1 MTEGACVALGLDKSY
16 CIALSLSRLRR
27 QLPPGGSLKTRATL
41 GVWALP
47 CVKAK
52 LAIKEGLSPIQQ
64 EKGDIMKKNEREI
77 TYPSKPKIKEIVM
90 FVFSCVVLIST
101 LIFLLLPTGIEM
113 GNGTN
118 SNVDQT
124 IPGEEVI
131 AIMAGLHALVVIG
144 VILCVALIIC
154 WIVGFIVSTKL
165 VLRKKIIA
173 RCKMKLQ

>member
-1 MTEGACVALGLDKSY
+1 
-16 CIALSLSRLRR
+16 
-27 QLPPGGSLKTRATL
+27 
-41 GVWALP
+41 
-47 CVKAK
+47 
-52 LAIKEGLSPIQQ
+52 
-64 EKGDIMKKNEREI
+64 MKKNEGKI

-113 GNGTN
+113 RNGTN

-131 AIMAGLHALVVIG
+131 AIMAGLYALVVIG
-144 VILCVALIIC
+144 VILCVVLIIC

-165 VLRKKIIA
+165 VLRKNLIPHWMYISSIILMS
-173 RCKMKLQ
+173 CYVTLIVTLIILLIVG

>member
-1 MTEGACVALGLDKSY
+1 
-16 CIALSLSRLRR
+16 
-27 QLPPGGSLKTRATL
+27 
-41 GVWALP
+41 
-47 CVKAK
+47 
-52 LAIKEGLSPIQQ
+52 
-64 EKGDIMKKNEREI
+64 MKKNEGKI

-124 IPGEEVI
+124 IPGEGVI

-165 VLRKKIIA
+165 VLRKKLIPRWMYISSIILMS
-173 RCKMKLQ
+173 CYVTLIVTLIILLIVG

>member
-1 MTEGACVALGLDKSY
+1 
-16 CIALSLSRLRR
+16 
-27 QLPPGGSLKTRATL
+27 
-41 GVWALP
+41 
-47 CVKAK
+47 
-52 LAIKEGLSPIQQ
+52 
-64 EKGDIMKKNEREI
+64 MKKNEGKI

-131 AIMAGLHALVVIG
+131 AIMVGLYALAVIG

-165 VLRKKIIA
+165 VLRKKLIPRWMYISSIILMS
-173 RCKMKLQ
+173 CYVTLIVTLIILLIVG